1 MNETYEK
8 SIMRNKIFDII
19 ILKLK
24 IESIIFL
31 II

>member
-8 SIMRNKIFDII
+8 SIMGNKIFDII